1 MEFYSVI
8 KSNRSLVVIV
18 LLSFFILSSPV
29 PGVCHS
35 PDMKKNASIHATV
48 ISVERSGLKIRTDKG
63 LLLVKNVA
71 TTPIFHRNQAV
82 SLQHLQ
88 PGMKLVVAGSMRP
101 ARLFSARMIVI
112 EDQELALHH
121 KK

>member
-71 TTPIFHRNQAV
+71 TTPIFSSESSCFSPTFTTRNE
-82 SLQHLQ
+82 
-88 PGMKLVVAGSMRP
+88 
-101 ARLFSARMIVI
+101 ARRSWFNASCSIIFSAN
-112 EDQELALHH
+112 DCN
-121 KK
+121 